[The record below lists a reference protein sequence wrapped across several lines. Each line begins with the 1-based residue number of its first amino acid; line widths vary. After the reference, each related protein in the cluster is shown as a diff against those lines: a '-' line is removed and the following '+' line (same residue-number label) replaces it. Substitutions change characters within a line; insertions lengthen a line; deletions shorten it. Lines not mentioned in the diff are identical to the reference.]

1 MCATVSTPLRDHPRT
16 QAERN
21 LIRLASDAN
30 RAALQFEDGP
40 RDCVEDSL
48 ILELV
53 ALSFSRL
60 KNIFS

>member
-1 MCATVSTPLRDHPRT
+1 VITRAR
-16 QAERN
+16 
-21 LIRLASDAN
+21 RLNETSSDLVRAAN